1 MSNNITDH
9 NTITTI
15 KCGKLGFN
23 SYIIKNTETS
33 QGVIVDTPNDPA
45 KILDAC
51 RGLTVKGILIT
62 HTHPEQ
68 LQGLHQIREATGA
81 EVWISAK
88 DANVFNYFTPVN
100 SQRPENPFESGT
112 IIETAS
118 IKIET
123 IDTPGHTPGSSCYL
137 INKSLFSGE
146 TLISENG
153 PGYYTPIES
162 LHQTIQSVV
171 DKLFVLPADVVVYPS
186 LGNPFPLA
194 DSEKEYQVFRNRY
207 PSALHGNV
215 LWRTSQK

>member
-1 MSNNITDH
+1 MSNNITHH

-23 SYIIKNTETS
+23 SYVIKNTETS
-33 QGVIVDTPNDPA
+33 QGVIVDAPDDPA

-51 RGLTVKGILIT
+51 SDITVQGILIT

-68 LQGLHQIREATGA
+68 LQGLHPIRQATGA
-81 EVWISAK
+81 EVWISAI
-88 DANVFNYFTPVN
+88 DANVFNYFTPIN
-100 SQRPENPFESGT
+100 SQRPENPFEPGT
-112 IIETAS
+112 TIESAG

-123 IDTPGHTPGSSCYL
+123 IQTPGHTPGSSCYL

-146 TLISENG
+146 TLTSPDG

-162 LHQTIQSVV
+162 LNQTIQSVV
-171 DKLFVLPADVVVYPS
+171 DKLFVLPTDVVVYPS
-186 LGNPFPLA
+186 LGNPFSLA
-194 DSEKEYQVFRNRY
+194 VSEKEYQIFRNRY
-207 PSALHGNV
+207 PSALHGNA